1 MNHLLL
7 LVVLPLLSLGTLA
20 NTTLSDVSRS
30 VTLRYFRAALKEDGV
45 LLEWATAS
53 EVSTVGFRI
62 ERSTASSGPFDRLEA
77 IGFVAARGD
86 SLGGGEYS
94 AFDGAVESSGQ
105 TLWYRIV
112 EVESDGT
119 EVRSAPV
126 SVTLLGTSGTTNG
139 ASQEPTDATSSP
151 TANLTET
158 PPATLRPVTATLA
171 PIPTAT
177 DFRSESGPESSVATV
192 GAQSGY
198 PPPNSSGNVLAAGIA
213 DNLAQ
218 VQSPTPADGYP
229 IPPVGTPL
237 PTSDAD
243 LDTGAYPGINPQ
255 PPITQPGGEEP
266 ATGFSTVMPSDQP
279 SLTQPPAI
287 GSDQSGTAAAST
299 GEADQ
304 SQSVGTTVFLWL
316 GFLVSLVIFAAGV
329 YGSVLLFTRHRTR
342 GG

>member
-7 LVVLPLLSLGTLA
+7 LVVIHVLSLGALA
-20 NTTLSDVSRS
+20 DTTLFDVSRS
-30 VTLRYFRAALKEDGV
+30 VTLRYFQAALKEDGV

-53 EVSTVGFRI
+53 EVSTVGFQI
-62 ERSTASSGPFDRLEA
+62 ERSTTSSGPFDRLEA
-77 IGFVAARGD
+77 IGFVAAKGD

-94 AFDGAVESSGQ
+94 AMDAAVESGDQ

-112 EVESDGT
+112 EVESDGS
-119 EVRSAPV
+119 EIRSAPV
-126 SVTLLGTSGTTNG
+126 SVTLLGTSGATNG
-139 ASQEPTDATSSP
+139 TSQEPTDVTSSP
-151 TANLTET
+151 TVDLTVT
-158 PPATLRPVTATLA
+158 PPATLPPVTTTRA
-171 PIPTAT
+171 PVPTAT
-177 DFRSESGPESSVATV
+177 DFRSESGLESSVAPV

-198 PPPNSSGNVLAAGIA
+198 PPPNSSGSVLAVGVAE
-213 DNLAQ
+213 NLAQ

-237 PTSDAD
+237 PTFDAD

-255 PPITQPGGEEP
+255 PPITQPDGEEP
-266 ATGFSTVMPSDQP
+266 ASGFSTVMPSDKP

-287 GSDQSGTAAAST
+287 GSDQSATPAATT